1 MGASAATP
9 LEARDSL
16 GDAVRRC
23 AFAVWFFRRIGLG
36 QAWLDDSC
44 LKGMERKDRANVMI
58 DIYIYSPLS
67 LHHDIN
73 HYHDHHHDH
82 AMTTRT
88 SFETRISLY
97 NVAVSLKAE
106 KLQTIKCV
114 AWR

>member
-58 DIYIYSPLS
+58 DIYIYI
-67 LHHDIN
+67 H
-73 HYHDHHHDH
+73 HYHCITTLITI
-82 AMTTRT
+82 MTIIMTMP
-88 SFETRISLY
+88 
-97 NVAVSLKAE
+97 
-106 KLQTIKCV
+106 
-114 AWR
+114 